1 MSFWDVTLSILWFMM
16 LAAWIW
22 LFVVLLADLFRD
34 PETSGW
40 AKASWALF
48 MIVLP
53 WIGCLTYLIVRGK
66 SMNERALK
74 RAGRLE
80 PPYQPPYVQPA
91 SAWSTGGGTAG
102 ELSQLVDLR
111 DRGAIT
117 EQDYQQAKARILASE
132 PAASAA
138 APSAPAPAQRDRAAA
153 TG

>member
-34 PETSGW
+34 PDTSGW
-40 AKASWALF
+40 AKATWALF

-66 SMNERALK
+66 SMNERALR

-80 PPYQPPYVQPA
+80 PEYQPPYVQPA
-91 SAWSTGGGTAG
+91 SAWSTGGTAG

-117 EQDYQQAKARILASE
+117 EQDYQQAKARVLASE
-132 PAASAA
+132 PAAAPA
-138 APSAPAPAQRDRAAA
+138 APPAQRDRAAA